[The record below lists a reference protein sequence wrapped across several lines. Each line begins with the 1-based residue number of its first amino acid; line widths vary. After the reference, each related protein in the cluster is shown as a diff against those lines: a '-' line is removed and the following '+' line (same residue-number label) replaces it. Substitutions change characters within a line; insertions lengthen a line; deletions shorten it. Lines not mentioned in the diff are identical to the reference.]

1 MLNLN
6 GIVDVETMTKINDYT
21 ELRLN
26 KPNKYLC
33 AESIALY
40 EQRILPEQDIY
51 KLCQTACRRKLY
63 NPATSVVPASIL
75 KHFKDTSDM
84 VPVAYDALKKQVSV
98 VTITELGESYE
109 PILGVKVIIYY
120 VPLYIYFRRYV
131 EAYGAHPD
139 LLPIPAETI
148 WSMIVKEAI
157 DVHAADIT
165 LSTNSRTAN
174 VYFNI
179 KKEKVDS
186 HVIMQASMI
195 EDIVKILT
203 VKDPQVSFDNNPKYV
218 GVDLND
224 RYRGRVVINKLYKGH
239 EITIRLLPNDF
250 FTNTLEDCNLK
261 PQTIEFL
268 RGDFMNRENGLRLLA
283 GETMSGK
290 NTTILSCLNE
300 LIHLYSLKVVSVE
313 MPVEQEL
320 PGIEQI
326 NCTTMEEY
334 QANIN
339 SLIRQNPDFVYCVE
353 MNDDTAIDVLR
364 TTNTGKRVI
373 STIHA
378 NSASDVFPRLMDITG
393 LPLDRIIQVVH
404 SIVFQKLIRDD
415 VHDIL
420 VPVNRY
426 IYLSKERKRQLYG
439 KSFGEVMTLLDS
451 WEGGDVW

>member
-1 MLNLN
+1 M
-6 GIVDVETMTKINDYT
+6 
-21 ELRLN
+21 
-26 KPNKYLC
+26 
-33 AESIALY
+33 
-40 EQRILPEQDIY
+40 
-51 KLCQTACRRKLY
+51 
-63 NPATSVVPASIL
+63 
-75 KHFKDTSDM
+75 
-84 VPVAYDALKKQVSV
+84 SV

-224 RYRGRVVINKLYKGH
+224 RYRGRVVINKLYKGR

-326 NCTTMEEY
+326 NC
-334 QANIN
+334 
-339 SLIRQNPDFVYCVE
+339 
-353 MNDDTAIDVLR
+353 
-364 TTNTGKRVI
+364 GRV
-373 STIHA
+373 S
-378 NSASDVFPRLMDITG
+378 G
-393 LPLDRIIQVVH
+393 
-404 SIVFQKLIRDD
+404 
-415 VHDIL
+415 
-420 VPVNRY
+420 
-426 IYLSKERKRQLYG
+426 
-439 KSFGEVMTLLDS
+439 
-451 WEGGDVW
+451 